1 MGLLASHVVAD
12 LPRPYSFVALGFFL
26 GFFACL
32 LLMII
37 TGNFRR

>member
-1 MGLLASHVVAD
+1 MGFMASSLVRN

-26 GFFACL
+26 GFFTCL
-32 LLMII
+32 LLMMM